1 MAIKSQENSYLGIG
15 YFGVKIRA
23 GNMEDSSATI
33 NGSTKAIVVQ
43 QVCLEQFQIL
53 WSLLQFFQMTVL
65 SITWSNGDFEW
76 GKLNMKNPEMK
87 WKLKEGEREADH
99 MALWQFHEQ

>member
-53 WSLLQFFQMTVL
+53 
-65 SITWSNGDFEW
+65 
-76 GKLNMKNPEMK
+76 
-87 WKLKEGEREADH
+87 
-99 MALWQFHEQ
+99 